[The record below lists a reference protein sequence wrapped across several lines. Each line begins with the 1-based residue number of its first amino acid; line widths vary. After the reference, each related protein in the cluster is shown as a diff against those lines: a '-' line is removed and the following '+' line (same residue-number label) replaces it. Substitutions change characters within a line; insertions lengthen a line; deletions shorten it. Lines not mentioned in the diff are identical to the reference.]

1 VVVRLLFAAG
11 NVPSSGF
18 FCVGERV
25 LRTRASIE
33 VETVMM
39 WFFRER
45 WRLLLALMA
54 AELVIAF
61 IFWG

>member
-1 VVVRLLFAAG
+1 
-11 NVPSSGF
+11 
-18 FCVGERV
+18 
-25 LRTRASIE
+25 

-54 AELVIAF
+54 AEAIIAF